1 MFVHQWKSRVKYGQ
15 TDQMGYLYYGNY
27 PLFYEEGRT
36 EAIRSLGMSYKS
48 LEASGIIMPV
58 KKMEMSYIRP
68 ALYDDLLLIESSI
81 LEFQPET
88 CDLIFHTQIFNEK
101 NKLVN
106 KGLVHLVFFDPNI
119 KKTVPMPEVLNKLLT
134 PYFK

>member
-36 EAIRSLGMSYKS
+36 EAIRSLGMSYKA
-48 LEASGIIMPV
+48 LEESGIIMPV

-81 LEFQPET
+81 QEFEPESSN
-88 CDLIFHTQIFNEK
+88 LIFHTQIFNEK

-106 KGLVHLVFFDPNI
+106 KGMVHLVFFNPKT
-119 KKTVPMPEVLNKLLT
+119 KKTVPMPKLLKELLT